1 MLCPDPDVENDEGL
15 GSSESTLYKG
25 VLMELQLS
33 APNMYKGFWKNLDTS
48 KFLLILYTKTPEEN
62 PIIETLNNPIWKTLT
77 EVEVKAISSG
87 KWVVGVARYHHPA
100 LLMDDIRVVDF
111 PPYVPKSYDYI
122 VVFASPGLSKAV
134 G

>member
-1 MLCPDPDVENDEGL
+1 VENDEGL

-100 LLMDDIRVVDF
+100 LLIDDIRVVDF